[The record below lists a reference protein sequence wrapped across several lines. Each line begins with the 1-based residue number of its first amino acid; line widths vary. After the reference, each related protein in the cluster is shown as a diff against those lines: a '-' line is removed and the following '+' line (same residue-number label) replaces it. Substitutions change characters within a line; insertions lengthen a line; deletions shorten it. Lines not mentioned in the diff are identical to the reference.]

1 MNECYY
7 VDTKKKKGAIDV
19 DLLFG
24 GSYKPPED
32 LAMGISFE
40 ITIDCSYSK
49 FTVWN
54 IRRLLFAR
62 SEEEVVGNRRMCI

>member
-1 MNECYY
+1 MLVCR
-7 VDTKKKKGAIDV
+7 DQKKKDAIDV
-19 DLLFG
+19 DLIFG
-24 GSYKPPED
+24 GSYKPPEN

-49 FTVWN
+49 STVWN

-62 SEEEVVGNRRMCI
+62 SEEESVGKIVVCI